1 MRKIKK
7 TPYILA
13 VIPARGGSKGIPNK
27 NFKKIAGHTLVEHAI
42 RVSLKCHLVYK
53 TILSTDDSK
62 IAKVGKKAGAIAP
75 FLRPSRLAS
84 DKTKIVDV
92 ILHLLKHIDDKP
104 DIVLLLQPTAPLRTS
119 KQISEALQI
128 LIKNKKADAIV
139 SVVHLNEPHPIK
151 IKTIK
156 KGWLRSYL
164 PKADSQISRQL
175 LPTVYKLNGAIY
187 AVRTK
192 ALLNE
197 KTFLP
202 NKTLPYIMP
211 PETGINIDTPLD
223 LIILK
228 SLVKSKV
235 NSVLKYF
242 SD

>member
-1 MRKIKK
+1 MVQNK
-7 TPYILA
+7 TKILA
-13 VIPARGGSKGIPNK
+13 IAPARGGSKGIPHK
-27 NFKKIAGHTLVEHAI
+27 NLQKIAGRTLVEWAI
-42 RVSLKCHLVYK
+42 RVGLTCPLVSK
-53 TILSTDDSK
+53 TILSTDSPRISK
-62 IAKVGKKAGAIAP
+62 IGRKAGAIAP

-104 DIVLLLQPTAPLRTS
+104 DIVLLLQPTTPLRTS